1 MTVTTASKS
10 ESSSASASSK
20 KTSDSLRSLKL
31 RGYVGFDKIAD
42 QQVNKITKS
51 GYVFGMF
58 FFLLDLFLDL
68 FESKWLFEYRIR

>member
-51 GYVFGMF
+51 GYVFIVIYMIALCQLRAQF
-58 FFLLDLFLDL
+58 
-68 FESKWLFEYRIR
+68 KKKA